1 MIFRNYRIQQFISS
15 LLLIVVILTP
25 IFAIIKPKQ
34 AQATIPV
41 VDYVGAAWLGAIM
54 TPTTTTA
61 AEQTVST
68 ATEVKTWYEYI
79 FEQILKS
86 IAKKALQ
93 EITKSTVNWINSGF
107 HGNPL
112 YIENASSFFEDIAKS
127 EVKNLV
133 DMFGY
138 DSLKYPF
145 GKDFALNTINT
156 YKNQLENN
164 ASYSLSRVVNDPTLL
179 KNYQNNFN
187 VGGWDVFLI
196 NTQYPQNNY
205 LGFKMVATEELAR
218 RVQGT
223 AQTAAQKVQTTLQQ
237 GMGFLAPQTCPSNPS
252 YNNGT
257 NEFQKPSFNISE
269 YNKTHPYKCNDEFP
283 DDDDGWETCDA
294 VWKDNLAVAKREWGD
309 SNTCPGGLVS
319 TTPGYVVANQITTAM
334 GSQFRQSELGAA
346 LGNSLSAVFD
356 ALLNKFIGDGLN
368 SLASRKNKEPV
379 ADDWSYNGLT
389 LGSPGEDGINSSWDS
404 TPDEEIDLIAFKKQL
419 HGKTIIKTKNPTT
432 GEEEITEEI
441 GNTTVPGDTT
451 RTYVPGDIANTET
464 EIILLEIMPKI
475 ISNTDK
481 TNPGIIQL
489 TQTLDQCIPGPDK
502 AWEDRLK
509 EEQQRI
515 TRSIQNDQESDDP
528 LKVKASNE
536 TIRELKFAVDSFI
549 GWTTMK
555 ISNEL
560 PNSIIYLDTV
570 KKIDEFP
577 QQLKMT
583 TDTRRA
589 KSQTLARLKAIAGN
603 EKAVIKTGLA
613 SISTQPEPGSTA
625 ERTIVGLRKQY
636 NAIQSSI
643 SSSYTIENT
652 RSELDILRDTLE
664 SVQSQTTECRAQRV
678 AIGWEENGGEKSKQD
693 NITEM
698 EKFCTIPVVSGYS
711 HGVVIRN
718 DEASRLTNCPANPGG
733 CGRVVDGVSTF
744 DTTGWFSFRN
754 PNIDPSI
761 PTRDGEFE
769 PQPADLGNPGYE
781 DLPMVNAKNVYGDDD
796 KVNIEVDCNLIF
808 RANPTDYTMAGD
820 NTF

>member
-1 MIFRNYRIQQFISS
+1 MIFKNPKTQKIISS
-15 LLLIVVILTP
+15 LLVILILITP
-25 IFAIIKPKQ
+25 FFLVKPK
-34 AQATIPV
+34 TTESSGIPV
-41 VDYVGAAWLGAIM
+41 VDILGNIWDGLKSALISIGS
-54 TPTTTTA
+54 TSQVTDTTISIKNVA
-61 AEQTVST
+61 AE
-68 ATEVKTWYEYI
+68 I
-79 FEQILKS
+79 FRQALM
-86 IAKKALQ
+86 AVARKALQ

-205 LGFKMVATEELAR
+205 LGFQMVATEELAR

-346 LGNSLSAVFD
+346 LGNSLSTVFD
-356 ALLNKFIGDGLN
+356 ALLNKFIGDGLK
-368 SLASRKNKEPV
+368 SLASEKNTRPV
-379 ADDWSYNGLT
+379 TDDWSYNGLT
-389 LGSPGEDGINSSWDS
+389 LGSPGEGGSNYSWDS
-404 TPDEEIDLIAFKKQL
+404 GPDEEVDLIAFKKQL

-464 EIILLEIMPKI
+464 EIIFLEIMPKI
-475 ISNTDK
+475 INNTDK
-481 TNPGIIQL
+481 TNLGIVQIA
-489 TQTLDQCIPGPDK
+489 QTLDQCIPGPDK

-509 EEQQRI
+509 EEQQRV
-515 TRSIQNDQESDDP
+515 TRIIQNDQDSDDP

-536 TIRELKFAVDSFI
+536 TIRELRFAVEAFMEWVNDRMS
-549 GWTTMK
+549 T
-555 ISNEL
+555 EL
-560 PNSIIYLDTV
+560 PNSILYMDTI
-570 KKIDEFP
+570 KSINDFS
-577 QQLKMT
+577 QQLQET
-583 TDTRRA
+583 TNAKRT

-625 ERTIVGLRKQY
+625 ERTMVALKKQY
-636 NAIQSSI
+636 NYIRSSI
-643 SSSYTIENT
+643 SNSFTIEET
-652 RSELDILRDTLE
+652 RSRLDMLNDKKNNIK
-664 SVQSQTTECRAQRV
+664 SMTTECMTQRV
-678 AIGWEENGGEKSKQD
+678 AAGWEEIGGDKSKQD

-698 EKFCTIPVVSGYS
+698 EKFCTIPIVSGYS

-718 DEASRLTNCPANPGG
+718 DQASRLTNCPANPGG

-754 PNIDPSI
+754 PNIDTSI

-796 KVNIEVDCNLIF
+796 KISVEIDCNLIF
-808 RANPTDYTMAGD
+808 RANPTDYTLAGD
-820 NTF
+820 KTF